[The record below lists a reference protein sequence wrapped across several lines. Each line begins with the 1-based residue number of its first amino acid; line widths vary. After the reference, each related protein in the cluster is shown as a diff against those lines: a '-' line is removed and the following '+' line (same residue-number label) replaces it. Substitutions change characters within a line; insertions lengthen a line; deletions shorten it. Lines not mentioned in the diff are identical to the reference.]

1 VALRCTRC
9 HGPLP
14 RYPERA
20 RDQAGSEWEF
30 CTWKC
35 SVLWQAEQGI
45 DAAQAIAGR
54 MFEGVGR

>member
-1 VALRCTRC
+1 MCARC

-20 RDQAGSEWEF
+20 RDAAGSEWEF

-45 DAAQAIAGR
+45 VAAQQIAR
-54 MFEGVGR
+54 MFEGAKG